1 MTLKHNNQKPPEFAT
16 YHKTVLNIFKYRKKV
31 YFYRSLRKLKL
42 RLENYYIIHTKLNKY
57 KV

>member
-42 RLENYYIIHTKLNKY
+42 RPENYYIIDTKLNK
-57 KV
+57 